1 MTTSKG
7 FRAMLTW
14 QITGRHAFVPFLEQ
28 VTQPIKKKTPKNN
41 FYLWLTWKVFCV
53 TCHVK
58 NRFESQTKATDFHGI
73 LHFDAITD
81 QTDASPIFFG
91 KFRVVA
97 GIKCWTLNTSKGI

>member
-1 MTTSKG
+1 MVSRNADMADYWSPRFCTVFGAGDATD
-7 FRAMLTW
+7 
-14 QITGRHAFVPFLEQ
+14 
-28 VTQPIKKKTPKNN
+28 KKKTPKNN
-41 FYLWLTWKVFCV
+41 FYLWLTWKEFCV